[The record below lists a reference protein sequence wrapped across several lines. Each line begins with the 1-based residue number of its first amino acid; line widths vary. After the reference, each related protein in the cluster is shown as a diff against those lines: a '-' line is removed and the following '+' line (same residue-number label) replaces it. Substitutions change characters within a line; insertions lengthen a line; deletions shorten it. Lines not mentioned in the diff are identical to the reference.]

1 MGSRLRRMT
10 RAQRPALVATA
21 LATAL
26 AVVLSQ
32 GRAAPLLVFL
42 AAALS
47 ILGLAAVLGRATE
60 ALGGRLGHKVGA
72 ILNAT
77 VGNVGEIL
85 IAIFAL
91 KAGLVDFVKA
101 SITGSIIG
109 NLLLVFGASA
119 LAGGLKHGPQRFDAR
134 AAGLHAAQL
143 VLATI
148 GLLVPALFAYLVH
161 GAAAPGIA
169 PGVATTGPEISI
181 EAVTLGVAGVLLAT
195 YVLAIVYDLRRPV
208 PAAVPAHEIGR
219 GSWAGPLA
227 WLVVA
232 AALLGWMSE
241 ILVGAVEPVMNEFG
255 LSPVFLGAIVI
266 PILGNLA
273 ENFVAVK
280 LARQDQMDFALAV
293 ALGSATQ
300 VALFA
305 APVLVFAS
313 LAFGHPLTLVFTP
326 FEVVAVGAGAVVT
339 ALLCLDGETNW
350 LEGAQLIAT
359 YLILAVAFFFLPG
372 SR

>member
-1 MGSRLRRMT
+1 MT
-10 RAQRPALVATA
+10 FKWSPYWLLVAMPVS
-21 LATAL
+21 
-26 AVVLSQ
+26 AVLDAM
-32 GRAAPLLVFL
+32 GAAAPVIFFCAAVAIVPLAILITHSTEHL
-42 AAALS
+42 AART
-47 ILGLAAVLGRATE
+47 GP
-60 ALGGRLGHKVGA
+60 ALGGL
-72 ILNAT
+72 LNAT
-77 VGNVGEIL
+77 FGNASEL
-85 IAIFAL
+85 IITAFAIHR
-91 KAGLVDFVKA
+91 GLLTLVKA

-119 LAGGLKHGPQRFDAR
+119 LFGGLKHGPQRFDAR

-161 GAAAPGIA
+161 GAAP
-169 PGVATTGPEISI
+169 PGVAVGGPEISI
-181 EAVTLGVAGVLLAT
+181 EAVTLGVAAVLLAT
-195 YVLAIVYDLRRPV
+195 YGLAIAYDLRRPA
-208 PAAVPAHEIGR
+208 PAGVLAREAGG
-219 GSWAGPLA
+219 GSWAGPLG

-232 AALLGWMSE
+232 AALLGWMSQ
-241 ILVGAVEPVMNEFG
+241 ILVGAVEPVMHEFG

-273 ENFVAVK
+273 ENLVAVK

-313 LAFGHPLTLVFTP
+313 LALGHPLTLVFTP

-350 LEGAQLIAT
+350 LEGAQLLAT